1 MNAKRPIEDIAQLA
15 RQQIGANPRC
25 VSAHL
30 ILAQIYQGTSDMD
43 RWRTQILAMVE
54 IAPTRVEVLR
64 MGLDYATKAG
74 DVDLYNELQERMSKV
89 GLVYVPGNPG

>member
-1 MNAKRPIEDIAQLA
+1 
-15 RQQIGANPRC
+15 
-25 VSAHL
+25 
-30 ILAQIYQGTSDMD
+30 
-43 RWRTQILAMVE
+43 MVE

-74 DVDLYNELQERMSKV
+74 DVDLYNALQERMSKL

>member
-1 MNAKRPIEDIAQLA
+1 MNANRSLEDIAELA

-25 VSAHL
+25 VSARL
-30 ILAQIYQGTSDMD
+30 ILAQVYQGTADMD
-43 RWRTQILAMVE
+43 RWRTQVLAMVE

-64 MGLDYATKAG
+64 MGLEYAVKAG
-74 DVDLYNELQERMSKV
+74 DVDLYNALQERMSKL

>member
-1 MNAKRPIEDIAQLA
+1 MNENRSVDDIANLA

-30 ILAQIYQGTSDMD
+30 ILAQIYQGTGDMD
-43 RWRTQILAMVE
+43 RWRTQVLAMVD

-64 MGLDYATKAG
+64 MGLEYAVKAG
-74 DVDLYNELQERMSKV
+74 DVDLYNDLQARMAKL
-89 GLVYVPGNPG
+89 GLVYVPGNSG